1 MPPPLIARLLN
12 VRNMLERRSCF
23 LFGPRQTGKSTL
35 IRQQL
40 GDFPTYNLLDQALFV
55 RLSQNPGLIREAL
68 VPETTVVVIDEIQ
81 KMPDLLNEVHLMIE
95 EHGVRFLLTGS
106 SARSLRRKGVNLLGG
121 RARSRTLHPFVRA
134 ELGEQFNLAR
144 ALEYGLLPSIYF
156 SDAPR
161 EDLAAYA
168 GDYLKE
174 EVAAEAVVR
183 NIGAFSRFLEV
194 AALGHG
200 EMINFSN
207 LASDAQVPVSTVR
220 EYYAILKDTFIA
232 HEVPAFSGTAK
243 RKAVS
248 TAKYYLFDIGLA
260 RHLQG
265 RRGLAPGTPEYGSA
279 FESYIF
285 QEIKAFCDHHL
296 LETPRYWRS
305 KSGFEVD
312 FLFADIAVEVKAKRV
327 VGARDLRGLRALREE
342 SLFAQHL
349 LVCMEP
355 MPRVVDGIRVLP
367 WNVFLDGLWGGELAG
382 WSGRN
387 G

>member
-1 MPPPLIARLLN
+1 MPQPLIDRCLK
-12 VRNMLERRSCF
+12 VRDILERRSCF

-40 GDFPTYNLLDQALFV
+40 SEFPTFNLLDQELFV
-55 RLSQNPGLIREAL
+55 RLSRNPGLIRETLA
-68 VPETTVVVIDEIQ
+68 PDATVAVIDEIQ
-81 KMPDLLNEVHLMIE
+81 KMPALLNEVHLLIE
-95 EHGVRFLLTGS
+95 ERGVRFLLTGS

-134 ELGEQFNLAR
+134 ELGGRFDLAR
-144 ALEYGLLPSIYF
+144 ALQYGLLPSIYF

-168 GDYLKE
+168 GDYLRE
-174 EVAAEAVVR
+174 EVAAEAIVR

-194 AALGHG
+194 AALAHG

-232 HEVPAFSGTAK
+232 HEVPAFSATSK
-243 RKAVS
+243 RKAIS

-279 FESYIF
+279 FESYLF
-285 QEIKAFCDHHL
+285 QEIKAFCDYHL
-296 LETPRYWRS
+296 LDAPRYWRS

-342 SLFAQHL
+342 NLFAQHL

-355 MPRVVDGIRVLP
+355 APRLVDGIRVLP
-367 WNVFLDGLWGGELAG
+367 WEFFLEELWGGEF
-382 WSGRN
+382 GRRR
-387 G
+387 